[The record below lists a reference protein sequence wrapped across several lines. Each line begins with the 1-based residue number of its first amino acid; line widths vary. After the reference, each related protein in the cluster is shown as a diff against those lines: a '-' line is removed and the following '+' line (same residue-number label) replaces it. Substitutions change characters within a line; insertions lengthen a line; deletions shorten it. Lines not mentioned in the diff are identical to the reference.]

1 MSIDL
6 YNLTPLLK
14 LICLAIVLASGPLAW
29 WWVKS
34 KDSRLSSRYYR
45 LTAITLFLCFDLIVF
60 GAFTRLTDSGLGC
73 PDWPGCYGHASPIG
87 ALEAI
92 KQAEAEMP
100 TGPVT
105 LSKAWIE
112 MIHRYLA
119 MLVGALILVLTGL
132 AWKERAKLE
141 ISPWWPTLTLVAVC
155 LQGAFGAFTVT
166 WKLYPFIVTLH
177 LITALILLILLSLQ
191 HQLANPSHSIEIE
204 KVKWRPFLV
213 YFSFLALLIQIA
225 LGAWVSTNYAVLA
238 CNTFPLCHG
247 SLWPEMDWRN
257 GFSLFRDLGKTASG
271 ELLSFQALV
280 AIHYAHRLMAYFL
293 IALFIYL
300 IIHLKNIQQTRHARW
315 LAIILSLQFLTG
327 LSNVILDWP
336 LFAALLHT
344 AGAAGLVFIMS
355 RVCFSHWQQNP
366 QFQSKFL

>member
-1 MSIDL
+1 MNVDL

-14 LICLAIVLASGPLAW
+14 LISLGLVLLAGPLAW

-34 KDSRLSSRYYR
+34 KDDKFSVRYHY
-45 LTAITLFLCFDLIVF
+45 LTAIVVFLCFDLIVF

-92 KQAEAEMP
+92 KEAETAMP

-119 MLVGALILVLTGL
+119 MLVGALILVLCAL
-132 AWKERAKLE
+132 AWKEKAKLS
-141 ISPWWPTLTLVAVC
+141 ISPWWPTFTLFAVC

-166 WKLYPFIVTLH
+166 WKLYPFIVSLH
-177 LITALILLILLSLQ
+177 LITALILLMLLSLQ
-191 HQLANPSHSIEIE
+191 HQLSNPNPTIEWSE
-204 KVKWRPFLV
+204 VQWPTRLV
-213 YFSFLALLIQIA
+213 FISFILLMAQIA

-247 SLWPEMDWRN
+247 SLWPNMDWSN
-257 GFSLFRDLGKTASG
+257 GFSLFRDLGKTTSG
-271 ELLSFQALV
+271 ELLSFEALV
-280 AIHYAHRLMAYFL
+280 AIHYAHRLMAYVVIAVLLRLYFKLRKLQSNNHANWLLL
-293 IALFIYL
+293 ILG
-300 IIHLKNIQQTRHARW
+300 
-315 LAIILSLQFLTG
+315 LQFLTG
-327 LSNVILDWP
+327 LSNVVLGWP
-336 LFAALLHT
+336 LIAALLHT
-344 AGAAGLVFIMS
+344 AGAAALVLILTRIGLSCWKKPAEFHS
-355 RVCFSHWQQNP
+355 
-366 QFQSKFL
+366 